1 MKYIFIDTN
10 IYIYCALITKGNYTT
25 QTIDALNK
33 AINTKETKLLM
44 PEIIKLEFEK
54 RQIIY

>member
-33 AINTKETKLLM
+33 AINTKETK
-44 PEIIKLEFEK
+44 
-54 RQIIY
+54 